1 MTAVDSDRI
10 PEGTDAF
17 RWTDH
22 GIVYYRPTRAFTVDG
37 IVYDFTNLLF
47 DGPTG
52 HVRPMI
58 QILDDDID
66 VLSTPADA
74 RHRPQPL
81 TEEELD
87 GWIEHGHV
95 PRPVTIP
102 EQRRP

>member
-1 MTAVDSDRI
+1 MTAVDADRI

-22 GIVYYRPTRAFTVDG
+22 GIVYYRPIRAFTVDG
-37 IVYDFTNLLF
+37 IVYDFPKLLF

-58 QILDDDID
+58 QILDEVDDD
-66 VLSTPADA
+66 NSPADA
-74 RHRPQPL
+74 RHRPQPP

-87 GWIEHGHV
+87 GWIEYGQIF
-95 PRPVTIP
+95 RPVTIP